1 MTELNTKEAPVTPA
15 STSGASDREE
25 SKANR
30 PPHITSISLTVDRG
44 NSQYPDPI
52 VEAIRILARHGRQI
66 HEAEEAAARVKA
78 ADDDQDAQVISHQT
92 VMPAAAGAEQ

>member
-15 STSGASDREE
+15 STSGASEDKE
-25 SKANR
+25 SSVRR

-44 NSQYPDPI
+44 NSQYPDPL

-66 HEAEEAAARVKA
+66 CEAEEAAARE
-78 ADDDQDAQVISHQT
+78 T
-92 VMPAAAGAEQ
+92 AGGEV